1 MYIALNGALPYD
13 GKTVEKVLE
22 LFLIKLQMFCL
33 LYTSRPLV
41 TPGFTALVEEQKS
54 FPQKSFDL
62 RGGSP
67 AEQEQ
72 HVLLK
77 RIQVDLGLNN
87 RGKTVDSL
95 AEIRAAHF
103 KVDPAERSAVI

>member
-41 TPGFTALVEEQKS
+41 TPGFTALVEEVVLHEVDYYSRKTPDEPYTSVPSKS
-54 FPQKSFDL
+54 F
-62 RGGSP
+62 
-67 AEQEQ
+67 
-72 HVLLK
+72 
-77 RIQVDLGLNN
+77 LNN
-87 RGKTVDSL
+87 S
-95 AEIRAAHF
+95 
-103 KVDPAERSAVI
+103 SSWY

>member
-54 FPQKSFDL
+54 ISFFSD
-62 RGGSP
+62 
-67 AEQEQ
+67 
-72 HVLLK
+72 
-77 RIQVDLGLNN
+77 
-87 RGKTVDSL
+87 
-95 AEIRAAHF
+95 
-103 KVDPAERSAVI
+103 

>member
-41 TPGFTALVEEQKS
+41 TPGFTALVEDHLSEY
-54 FPQKSFDL
+54 
-62 RGGSP
+62 
-67 AEQEQ
+67 
-72 HVLLK
+72 
-77 RIQVDLGLNN
+77 LN
-87 RGKTVDSL
+87 KWSST
-95 AEIRAAHF
+95 
-103 KVDPAERSAVI
+103 SAVKPGVTNGLEV

>member
-54 FPQKSFDL
+54 ISFKNPSPSFPISRKRRFI
-62 RGGSP
+62 RI
-67 AEQEQ
+67 
-72 HVLLK
+72 LL
-77 RIQVDLGLNN
+77 L
-87 RGKTVDSL
+87 S
-95 AEIRAAHF
+95 AHF
-103 KVDPAERSAVI
+103 

>member
-41 TPGFTALVEEQKS
+41 TPGFTALVEEQLS
-54 FPQKSFDL
+54 
-62 RGGSP
+62 
-67 AEQEQ
+67 EY
-72 HVLLK
+72 
-77 RIQVDLGLNN
+77 LNKWSYM
-87 RGKTVDSL
+87 RWII
-95 AEIRAAHF
+95 IRE
-103 KVDPAERSAVI
+103 K